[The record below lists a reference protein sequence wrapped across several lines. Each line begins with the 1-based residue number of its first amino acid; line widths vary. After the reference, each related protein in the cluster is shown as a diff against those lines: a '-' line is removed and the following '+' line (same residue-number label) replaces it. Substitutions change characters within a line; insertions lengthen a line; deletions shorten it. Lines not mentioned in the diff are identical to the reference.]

1 MELVGLYGAYE
12 TRPPHSGELRVIPPH
27 LPAPGTLVPSAG
39 IIIYEGRTLSKRVN
53 QKGGSDGRET
63 KKRGDQAA
71 GT

>member
-1 MELVGLYGAYE
+1 MERMKPALLIQENYVLFLH
-12 TRPPHSGELRVIPPH
+12 TV
-27 LPAPGTLVPSAG
+27 PAPGTLVPSAG